1 MTAKVFA
8 LDTKPGIQRDGTVFD
23 MDFYTD
29 GRWVRFQRGRPR
41 KMGGYRLISK
51 QLTGPSRGMWM
62 NPNDGINRV
71 FSGYSSG
78 LQELTIDNN
87 GVGAGVTEFT
97 LSQFTSS
104 SNNLWQF
111 DGFYAATGG
120 VGTIVGHPG
129 QNLAAIDSTLDT
141 PVLYGNMTGT
151 TMSQVGVFSIAG
163 VTKASGAG
171 SITLPAADARI
182 AAGQTISGDGISTG
196 TVVTSVASTTV
207 NISPNTTNA
216 NTATITFNNNV
227 SVSGGCV
234 TLHPYLFVYGNNGLI
249 KNCSASDLTD
259 WVSADAN
266 EVNVATTK
274 IVQGLPVRG
283 GSNSPAGLFWAL
295 DALIRVSYIG
305 GVGTPA
311 QYWRYDTIS
320 AQTSILSSQ
329 CAIEYGGVYY
339 WIGADCFLLYNGV
352 VKEIPNNFNQN
363 YFFDNLN
370 YAQRQKVW
378 VTKVPR
384 FGEIWWYYPR
394 GDSTE
399 CNDAIVYNVREQCW
413 YDAGTALGA
422 RRSAGFYS
430 QVFHYPLVASWETST
445 ATLVTSGSY
454 TLVSG
459 STRLYSDTYDINL
472 YLALTIS
479 GTNVGTNASVSN
491 LTVGSIKTIGAITGG
506 TLYTN
511 GTYTNV
517 ALTGGAGFGALANI
531 TVSGGSVTSV
541 TFTATTNFRGYDY
554 VIGNVLTCAAASIG
568 GTGSGFSTS
577 VTALYAQTITMSV
590 AASGSSVSNLSFY
603 TPANRVGV
611 WQNEIGVDAIE
622 GQNLTA
628 IESYFETNDLGLVS
642 GGPSQPS
649 MVGDNV
655 WLRLER
661 IEPDFIQSGTMSVV
675 VTGRPFAQKPDTESA
690 PYYFDPDTGKIDM
703 REQRRELRLR
713 FISNTQGGDYQTGK
727 ILLNADIGDVRP

>member
-41 KMGGYRLISK
+41 KMGGYRLISR

-62 NPNDGINRV
+62 NPNDGINRI
-71 FSGYSSG
+71 FSGYSAG

-87 GVGAGVTEFT
+87 GIGAGVTDFT
-97 LSQFTSS
+97 VSDFTSS
-104 SNNLWQF
+104 VNNMWQF

-120 VGTIVGHPG
+120 VGTIVAHPG
-129 QNLAAIDSTLDT
+129 QNLAAIDSTTNT
-141 PVLYGNMTGT
+141 PVLSGNMTGT

-182 AAGQTISGDGISTG
+182 AAGQTISGDGITTG
-196 TVVTSVASTTV
+196 TVVTSVVSTTV

-249 KNCSASDLTD
+249 KNCSSSDLTD

-384 FGEIWWYYPR
+384 FGEIWWYYPS
-394 GDSTE
+394 GNATE
-399 CNDAIVYNVREQCW
+399 CNDAIIYNVREQCW

-430 QVFHYPLVASWETST
+430 QVFHYPIVASWETST
-445 ATLVTSGSY
+445 AVLVTSGSY
-454 TLVSG
+454 TLTSG
-459 STRLYSDTYDINL
+459 FTKLYSDTYDVNL
-472 YLALTIS
+472 YIALTIS
-479 GTNVGTNASVSN
+479 GTNVGTNAIVSQ
-491 LTVGSIKTIGAITGG
+491 LTVGAIKTIGAITGG

-517 ALTGGAGFGALANI
+517 VLTGGGGYGALANI
-531 TVSGGSVTSV
+531 VVSGGAVTSV
-541 TFTATTNFRGYDY
+541 SFAAVTNFRGYDY
-554 VIGNVLTCAAASIG
+554 VVGGVLSCANTSIG
-568 GTGSGFSTS
+568 GTGSGFSVS
-577 VTALYAQTITMSV
+577 ITALYAQTIHMSV
-590 AASGSSVSNLSFY
+590 AASGSGVSTLSFY
-603 TPANRVGV
+603 TPANKVGV
-611 WQNEIGVDAIE
+611 WQNEIGVDAVE

-642 GGPSQPS
+642 GGPSQPQL
-649 MVGDNV
+649 VGDNV

-661 IEPDFIQSGTMSVV
+661 VEPDFIQTGTMSLI
-675 VTGRPFAQKPDTESA
+675 VTGRPFAQRPDTESA

-713 FISNTQGGDYQTGK
+713 FTSNTQGGNYQAGK
-727 ILLNADIGDVRP
+727 IILNADIGDVRP

>member
-1 MTAKVFA
+1 LTAKVFA

-23 MDFYTD
+23 AESYAD

-41 KMGGYRLISK
+41 KMGGYRLISE
-51 QLTGPSRGMWM
+51 QLTGPSRGIWM
-62 NPNDGINRV
+62 NPNDGINRI
-71 FSGYSSG
+71 FSGYSAG

-87 GVGAGVTEFT
+87 GIGAGVTDFT
-97 LSQFTSS
+97 VSNFTSS
-104 SNNLWQF
+104 VNNMWQF
-111 DGFYAATGG
+111 DGFYASTGG
-120 VGTIVGHPG
+120 VGTIVAHPG
-129 QNLAAIDSTLDT
+129 QNLSAIDSTTNT
-141 PVLYGNMTGT
+141 PVLSGNMTGT
-151 TMSQVGVFSIAG
+151 SMSQVGVFTAAG
-163 VTKASGAG
+163 TTATSTAF
-171 SITLPAADARI
+171 TLTIADARI
-182 AAGQTISGDGISTG
+182 AAGQTITG
-196 TVVTSVASTTV
+196 TGIPTSPATTVVSIVGLVVTMSAAATSSLS
-207 NISPNTTNA
+207 I
-216 NTATITFNNNV
+216 TATFNNNV

-249 KNCSASDLTD
+249 KNCSANDLTD
-259 WVSADAN
+259 WVSADSN

-274 IVQGLPVRG
+274 IIQGLPVRG

-329 CAIEYGGVYY
+329 CAIEYGGIYY
-339 WIGADCFLLYNGV
+339 WIGADCFMLYNGV
-352 VKEIPNNFNQN
+352 VKDISNNFNMN

-384 FGEIWWYYPR
+384 FGEIWWYYPS

-399 CNDAIVYNVREQCW
+399 CNDAIIYNVREQVW

-430 QVFHYPLVASWETST
+430 QVFHYPITASWETST

-454 TLVSG
+454 TLLSG
-459 STRLYSDTYDINL
+459 DTQLYSDTYDVNL

-479 GTNVGTNASVSN
+479 GSNIATPTIISN
-491 LTVGSIKTIGAITGG
+491 LTVDSIKTIGAITGG

-517 ALTGGAGFGALANI
+517 ALTGGAGFGALADI
-531 TVSGGSVTSV
+531 IVSGGSVTSV
-541 TFTATTNFRGYDY
+541 TFTTAANFRGYGY
-554 VIGNVLTCAAASIG
+554 VIGNTLSCAAASIG

-577 VTALYAQTITMSV
+577 VTALYLQTITMSS
-590 AASGSSVSNLSFY
+590 AATGSGVSTLSFY
-603 TPANRVGV
+603 TPADRVGI
-611 WQNEIGVDAIE
+611 WQHELGVDAVE

-628 IESYFETNDLGLVS
+628 IESYFETSDLGLVA

-649 MVGDNV
+649 MIGENV
-655 WLRLER
+655 WIRLER
-661 IEPDFIQSGTMSVV
+661 IEPDFVQAGDMNVV
-675 VTGRPFAQKPDTESA
+675 VTGRAFAQSVDVESD
-690 PYYFDPDTGKIDM
+690 PYVFSSTTGKIDM
-703 REQRRELRLR
+703 REQRREMRLR
-713 FISNTQGGDYQTGK
+713 FTSNVQGGDYQVGR

>member
-8 LDTKPGIQRDGTVFD
+8 IDTKPGIQRDGTVFD
-23 MDFYTD
+23 AEGYSD

-41 KMGGYRLISK
+41 KIGGYRLISE

-71 FSGYSSG
+71 FSGYSGG
-78 LQELTIDNN
+78 LQELNIDNN
-87 GVGAGVTEFT
+87 GIGAGVTDFT
-97 LSQFTSS
+97 LSDFTTSV
-104 SNNLWQF
+104 NNMWQF
-111 DGFYAATGG
+111 DGFYASTGG
-120 VGTIVGHPG
+120 VGAIVAHPG
-129 QNLAAIDSTLDT
+129 QNLAAIDSTIDT
-141 PVLYGNMTGT
+141 PVLSGNMTGT
-151 TMSQVGVFSIAG
+151 TMSQVGVFTAAG
-163 VTKASGAG
+163 TTATSTTF
-171 SITLPAADARI
+171 TLTTADARI
-182 AAGQTISGDGISTG
+182 AAGQTITG
-196 TVVTSVASTTV
+196 TGIPAATTVVSIVGLVVTMSAAATSSSS
-207 NISPNTTNA
+207 I
-216 NTATITFNNNV
+216 TATFNNNV
-227 SVSGGCV
+227 EVSGGCV

-249 KNCSASDLTD
+249 RNSSASDLTD

-274 IVQGLPVRG
+274 IIQGLPVRG

-305 GVGTPA
+305 GVGTPP

-329 CAIEYGGVYY
+329 CAIEYGGIYY
-339 WIGADCFLLYNGV
+339 WIGADSFMLYNGV
-352 VKEIPNNFNQN
+352 VKDITNTFNQN

-378 VTKVPR
+378 ATKVPR

-399 CNDAIVYNVREQCW
+399 CNDAIIYNVREQVW

-430 QVFHYPLVASWETST
+430 QVFHYPLTAAWDASVST
-445 ATLVTSGSY
+445 LISSGTYTTLV
-454 TLVSG
+454 G
-459 STRLYSDTYDINL
+459 STRLYSDTYDVAL
-472 YLALTIS
+472 YLDLLVLGSNI
-479 GTNVGTNASVSN
+479 GTNATISQ
-491 LTVGSIKTIGAITGG
+491 LTVSAIKTLGAITGG

-517 ALTGGAGFGALANI
+517 ALTGGGGFGALADVV
-531 TVSGGSVTSV
+531 VSGGSVTSV
-541 TFTATTNFRGYDY
+541 TFTTATNFRGYGY
-554 VIGNVLTCAAASIG
+554 VVAGVLSCAAASIG
-568 GTGSGFSTS
+568 GTGSGFS
-577 VTALYAQTITMSV
+577 VAITAIYAQTITMSV
-590 AASGSSVSNLSFY
+590 AATASGSTSLTFY
-603 TPANRVGV
+603 TQADLIGV
-611 WQNEIGVDAIE
+611 YQNEIGVDAIE

-628 IESYFETNDLGLVS
+628 IESYFETNNLGLVT

-649 MVGDNV
+649 MVGENV

-661 IEPDFIQSGTMSVV
+661 IEPDFVQQGEMSVI
-675 VTGRPFAQKPDTESA
+675 VTGRPFAQSADTESS
-690 PYYFDPDTGKIDM
+690 PYVFDPDTGKIDM

-713 FISNTQGGDYQTGK
+713 FTSNVQGGDYQTGM